1 MANEKR
7 LIDANRAMEIVRNQ
21 GIAHPNAYHLTNY
34 ATLILREA
42 PTVDAVE
49 VVRCEKCNHAVWNE
63 EYKLWKCIESVEYDE
78 EMGGYLGVCEY
89 HYGDFFCSYGER
101 KDGDD

>member
-1 MANEKR
+1 MGR
-7 LIDANRAMEIVRNQ
+7 LIDADRAMEIVRNQ

-49 VVRCEKCNHAVWNE
+49 VVRCRECKFGDWDSEPNDA
-63 EYKLWKCIESVEYDE
+63 
-78 EMGGYLGVCEY
+78 MVCMRTKD
-89 HYGDFFCSYGER
+89 GFWMSGNDFCSFGKR
-101 KDGDD
+101 KDGADNG